1 MFVQFFR
8 EPPLKVRAIA
18 WLGLCV
24 VLGYSAFAAWTKARL
39 NTFYNDFYNLMQ
51 VSGSLLAGGSAAPG
65 DEPGSGGFELGNS
78 SGGGGADIEEL
89 ELDELA
95 RLRRRV
101 YAQLLGFGGIVAPL
115 VLASPISKWV
125 RSEWSLAWRVALM
138 RSYLAAWDV
147 RLEPIEGA
155 SQRLHEDTQRFCVAL
170 QGCLATVLDALF
182 TLGVFAPILI
192 ELSDQ
197 VPPPVPL
204 GPLRS
209 GWLLVL
215 AYAAASISLFGALIV
230 GNKLV
235 GLEVNNQRVEA
246 GLRRDLVMLE
256 AAPSALLGEPGS
268 PGDGRPTPRRGL
280 SSPLV
285 FFNLTLKRLAENYH
299 SLYRN
304 FAGLNLWLT
313 LFDQVMVILPYAL
326 AAPLLFA
333 SDPAQ
338 RITLGT
344 LVKLSNAFDRVF
356 GSLSII
362 SENWGA
368 VNEFRS
374 VVRRLREFEAQ
385 LYAVERRAAF
395 AQAAGGHGGHG
406 GHGGD
411 RLPPRLPRRG
421 LLTVLSGGGAKGMAR
436 ARLTTPPPT
445 PPLAT
450 DDDAG
455 GGDRGG
461 GLSLRSGRGALQRAA
476 DGGGGGA
483 ELAVTRH
490 TDFAE
495 PDAGYDARQLEDI
508 IRPPDMRDER
518 DMRV

>member
-51 VSGSLLAGGSAAPG
+51 VSGTLLVAAA
-65 DEPGSGGFELGNS
+65 DDDVGSGGFELGNS
-78 SGGGGADIEEL
+78 SGADVEEL
-89 ELDELA
+89 ELDELG

-115 VLASPISKWV
+115 VFAAPISKWV
-125 RSEWSLAWRVALM
+125 RSEWSFAWRVALM

-170 QGCLATVLDALF
+170 QGCLATVLDAIF
-182 TLGVFAPILI
+182 TLAVFAPILI
-192 ELSDQ
+192 ELSDT
-197 VPPPVPL
+197 VPPPIPL

-215 AYAAASISLFGALIV
+215 AYAAASVSLFGALVV
-230 GNKLV
+230 GHKLV

-256 AAPSALLGEPGS
+256 AAPSALLGEPAAA
-268 PGDGRPTPRRGL
+268 PGEGGPARRRGL

-313 LFDQVMVILPYAL
+313 FFDQVMVIMPYAL

-344 LVKLSNAFDRVF
+344 LVKLSNSFDRVF

-374 VVRRLREFEAQ
+374 VVRRLSEFEAQ

-395 AQAAGGHGGHG
+395 AQTADGG
-406 GHGGD
+406 
-411 RLPPRLPRRG
+411 PPPPPGSPRPPRRG
-421 LLTVLSGGGAKGMAR
+421 LLAVLAGGGASGMAR

-450 DDDAG
+450 DDDAAG
-455 GGDRGG
+455 ERQRGH
-461 GLSLRSGRGALQRAA
+461 
-476 DGGGGGA
+476 

-490 TDFAE
+490 DDFAE
-495 PDAGYDARQLEDI
+495 PDYDAR
-508 IRPPDMRDER
+508 ER
-518 DMRV
+518 CENCRRAAEGEHGMRV

>member
-1 MFVQFFR
+1 MFVQFFH
-8 EPPLKVRAIA
+8 EPPLRVRAVA
-18 WLGLCV
+18 WLGLWV

-51 VSGSLLAGGSAAPG
+51 VSGTLLV
-65 DEPGSGGFELGNS
+65 DVGSG
-78 SGGGGADIEEL
+78 SGVDDAAGEL
-89 ELDELA
+89 EEDELA
-95 RLRRRV
+95 RLRHRV
-101 YAQLLGFGGIVAPL
+101 YGQLVGFGGIVAPL
-115 VLASPISKWV
+115 VLAAPISKWV
-125 RSEWSLAWRVALM
+125 RSEWSFAWRVALM

-170 QGCLATVLDALF
+170 QGCLATVLDAIF
-182 TLGVFAPILI
+182 TLAVFAPILI
-192 ELSDQ
+192 ELSDT
-197 VPPPVPL
+197 VPPPIPL

-215 AYAAASISLFGALIV
+215 AYAAASVSLFGALIV
-230 GNKLV
+230 GHKLV

-256 AAPSALLGEPGS
+256 AAPCALLGEPAA
-268 PGDGRPTPRRGL
+268 PVEGRPAPRRGL
-280 SSPLV
+280 TSPLV

-313 LFDQVMVILPYAL
+313 FFDQVMVIMPYAL

-344 LVKLSNAFDRVF
+344 LVKLSNSFDRVF

-395 AQAAGGHGGHG
+395 ARAA
-406 GHGGD
+406 D
-411 RLPPRLPRRG
+411 APAPPPASPRPPRRG
-421 LLTVLSGGGAKGMAR
+421 VLAVLAGSGGGMAR

-450 DDDAG
+450 DDEG
-455 GGDRGG
+455 ERQRG
-461 GLSLRSGRGALQRAA
+461 Q
-476 DGGGGGA
+476 

-490 TDFAE
+490 DDFAE
-495 PDAGYDARQLEDI
+495 PDAAPRAADGPRAAGAEHNL
-508 IRPPDMRDER
+508 
-518 DMRV
+518 RV

>member
-1 MFVQFFR
+1 MFVQFFH
-8 EPPLKVRAIA
+8 EPPLRVRAVA

-51 VSGSLLAGGSAAPG
+51 VSGTLLV
-65 DEPGSGGFELGNS
+65 DVGSG
-78 SGGGGADIEEL
+78 SGVDDAAGEL
-89 ELDELA
+89 EEDELA

-101 YAQLLGFGGIVAPL
+101 YGQLVGFGGIVAPL
-115 VLASPISKWV
+115 VLAAPISKWV
-125 RSEWSLAWRVALM
+125 RSEWSFAWRVALM

-170 QGCLATVLDALF
+170 QGCLATVLDAIF
-182 TLGVFAPILI
+182 TLAVFAPILI
-192 ELSDQ
+192 ELSDT
-197 VPPPVPL
+197 VPPPIPL

-215 AYAAASISLFGALIV
+215 AYAAASVSLFGALIV
-230 GNKLV
+230 GHKLV

-256 AAPSALLGEPGS
+256 AAPCALLGEPA
-268 PGDGRPTPRRGL
+268 PLVEGRPAPRRGL
-280 SSPLV
+280 TSPLV

-313 LFDQVMVILPYAL
+313 FFDQVMVIMPYAL

-344 LVKLSNAFDRVF
+344 LVKLSNSFDRVF

-395 AQAAGGHGGHG
+395 AHAA
-406 GHGGD
+406 D
-411 RLPPRLPRRG
+411 APAPPPASPRPPRRG
-421 LLTVLSGGGAKGMAR
+421 VLAVLAGSGAGMAR

-450 DDDAG
+450 DDEG
-455 GGDRGG
+455 ERQRGH
-461 GLSLRSGRGALQRAA
+461 
-476 DGGGGGA
+476 

-490 TDFAE
+490 DDFAE
-495 PDAGYDARQLEDI
+495 PDADPRAAGGVRAAGAEH
-508 IRPPDMRDER
+508 E
-518 DMRV
+518 MRV

>member
-51 VSGSLLAGGSAAPG
+51 VSGSLLAAAPG
-65 DEPGSGGFELGNS
+65 YEPGSGGFELGNS
-78 SGGGGADIEEL
+78 SGGGAAHVGSGAEVEEIEL

-101 YAQLLGFGGIVAPL
+101 YAQLLAFGGIVAPL
-115 VLASPISKWV
+115 VVASPVSKWV

-182 TLGVFAPILI
+182 TLGVFAPILV

-215 AYAAASISLFGALIV
+215 AYVAASVSLFGALIV

-256 AAPSALLGEPGS
+256 AAPSALLGEPGA
-268 PGDGRPTPRRGL
+268 PGDGRPAPRRGL

-285 FFNLTLKRLAENYH
+285 FFNLTLKRLVENYH

-313 LFDQVMVILPYAL
+313 LFDQIMVIMPYAL

-333 SDPAQ
+333 SDPTQ

-344 LVKLSNAFDRVF
+344 LVKLSNSFDRVF

-385 LYAVERRAAF
+385 LYAVERRAAL
-395 AQAAGGHGGHG
+395 
-406 GHGGD
+406 
-411 RLPPRLPRRG
+411 RTPTPRPRRSLRPPRSPRRG
-421 LLTVLSGGGAKGMAR
+421 LLAVIAGSGANGMDSRRRRRRRPRSRPTTR
-436 ARLTTPPPT
+436 ASASA
-445 PPLAT
+445 AT
-450 DDDAG
+450 
-455 GGDRGG
+455 
-461 GLSLRSGRGALQRAA
+461 SSS
-476 DGGGGGA
+476 
-483 ELAVTRH
+483 
-490 TDFAE
+490 
-495 PDAGYDARQLEDI
+495 
-508 IRPPDMRDER
+508 
-518 DMRV
+518 